1 MSNTQKVLTFRK
13 KTTNICVIDKIN
25 IVIETN
31 HCFSTL
37 GGEFMNK
44 EKKEAAKRT
53 TENFIKKSEIEKAF
67 ILGYMVKRMQLKELE
82 ESNVNA
88 PELMA
93 K

>member
-1 MSNTQKVLTFRK
+1 
-13 KTTNICVIDKIN
+13 
-25 IVIETN
+25 
-31 HCFSTL
+31 
-37 GGEFMNK
+37 MNK